1 MSCLG
6 KEFIGPNS
14 NSTMAVGGNRSA
26 TRIEEGLKLLPQDI
40 DYLFG
45 RIELY
50 GASGSLTRSSDGYR
64 FQHLPTP
71 SEPWLQIYA
80 QDDYSGVDSRNK
92 LVYARYK

>member
-14 NSTMAVGGNRSA
+14 NGTMVVGGNRSA
-26 TRIEEGLKLLPQDI
+26 VRIEEGLKLLPQDI
-40 DYLFG
+40 NYLFS

-50 GASGSLTRSSDGYR
+50 GASGSLTRSSDGYI

-71 SEPWLQIYA
+71 SEPWLQVYT